1 MGIVLSTTGLGISIS
16 KKSADRITVCDE
28 LIFLCEL
35 INVDLSYKMTPATVL
50 IDALLKDERL
60 KHLGFINSAALV
72 NKLTVNSLLC
82 NKDNKEISEFLYSFG
97 KSDRENQIK
106 LVNAFKNYIIEIQS
120 FTERLGFSAVLQSP
134 LYFCRSWILWMLIL
148 FSK

>member
-72 NKLTVNSLLC
+72 NSLLC

-106 LVNAFKNYIIEIQS
+106 LVNAFKNYI
-120 FTERLGFSAVLQSP
+120 TESEKKYKEVYNRDSKLYRAFGFFGGVAIAV
-134 LYFCRSWILWMLIL
+134 ILL
-148 FSK
+148 

>member
-1 MGIVLSTTGLGISIS
+1 
-16 KKSADRITVCDE
+16 
-28 LIFLCEL
+28 
-35 INVDLSYKMTPATVL
+35 MTPATVL

-106 LVNAFKNYIIEIQS
+106 LVNAFKNYITESEKNTKKYIIEIQS
-120 FTERLGFSAVLQSP
+120 FTERLGFRRCCNRRYTSVGVG
-134 LYFCRSWILWMLIL
+134 YYGC
-148 FSK
+148 

>member
-1 MGIVLSTTGLGISIS
+1 MSTTGLGISIS

-106 LVNAFKNYIIEIQS
+106 LVNAFKKYIIEIQS

>member
-120 FTERLGFSAVLQSP
+120 FTERLDFSAVLQSP

>member
-60 KHLGFINSAALV
+60 KHLGFINSSALV

-106 LVNAFKNYIIEIQS
+106 LVNAFKNYI
-120 FTERLGFSAVLQSP
+120 TESEKKYKEVYNRDSKLYRAFGFFGGVAIAV
-134 LYFCRSWILWMLIL
+134 ILL
-148 FSK
+148 

>member
-16 KKSADRITVCDE
+16 KKSSDRITVCDE

-106 LVNAFKNYIIEIQS
+106 LVNAFKNYI
-120 FTERLGFSAVLQSP
+120 TESEKKYKEVYNRDSKLYRAFGFFGGVAIAV
-134 LYFCRSWILWMLIL
+134 ILL
-148 FSK
+148 